1 MGILLGIANGTH
13 RLDCTMCVAE
23 ALSLT
28 DIVAALRRML
38 QQNEPPVGASP
49 VSAVETGLRNYVYSQ
64 TGKSVR

>member
-1 MGILLGIANGTH
+1 MDRLLDIANDTH
-13 RLDCTMCVAE
+13 RLGCTVCVAE

-28 DIVAALRRML
+28 DIVAVLRRML

-64 TGKSVR
+64 TGRSVR

>member
-1 MGILLGIANGTH
+1 
-13 RLDCTMCVAE
+13 MCVAE

-28 DIVAALRRML
+28 DIVAVLLRML

-49 VSAVETGLRNYVYSQ
+49 VSAVETGLRNFVYSQ

>member
-1 MGILLGIANGTH
+1 MGRLLGIANGTH
-13 RLDCTMCVAE
+13 RLDCTMYVAE
-23 ALSLT
+23 SLSLT

-38 QQNEPPVGASP
+38 QQNEPPVVASP

>member
-1 MGILLGIANGTH
+1 
-13 RLDCTMCVAE
+13 MCVAE

-38 QQNEPPVGASP
+38 QQNEPPVVASP

-64 TGKSVR
+64 TGISVR

>member
-1 MGILLGIANGTH
+1 MGRLLCIAYGAH
-13 RLDCTMCVAE
+13 RLDCTLCVAE

-28 DIVAALRRML
+28 DIVATLRRML
-38 QQNEPPVGASP
+38 QQNKPPSVASP